1 MSPPTIA
8 SMLKLGTS
16 WFTGQGCKQHAIK
29 RARDLGHSVILGW
42 THPQGARYH
51 GSYSAT
57 TDMLEHCSDPSTP
70 HALHDLEGLY
80 HVTMDDQPY
89 PPYFDVEWTSTEVEA
104 YPWLSREGIIRTYAQ
119 PCGTCS
125 ASA

>member
-16 WFTGQGCKQHAIK
+16 WFTGQGCKEHAIK

-42 THPQGARYH
+42 THPQGARYY

-70 HALHDLEGLY
+70 RCMTVTPCISLHLGTQGSL
-80 HVTMDDQPY
+80 TACSFNPY
-89 PPYFDVEWTSTEVEA
+89 
-104 YPWLSREGIIRTYAQ
+104 
-119 PCGTCS
+119 
-125 ASA
+125 